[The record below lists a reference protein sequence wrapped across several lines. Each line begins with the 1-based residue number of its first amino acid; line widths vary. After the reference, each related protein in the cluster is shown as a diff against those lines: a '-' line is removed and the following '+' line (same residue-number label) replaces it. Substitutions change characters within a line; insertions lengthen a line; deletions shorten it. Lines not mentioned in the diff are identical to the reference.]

1 MSLKALVVDDD
12 TVNRKLLSS
21 ILKKKGIEVLEAS
34 NGAEAIKYLSHGVD
48 IILLDIIMPIMNGID
63 FIGVVRGDEDYK
75 NIPILV
81 LTTDDTKKQE
91 ALAAGANDF
100 IIKPISPVA
109 LLEKIEQY
117 TSKKE

>member
-12 TVNRKLLSS
+12 TVNRKLLTS
-21 ILKKKGIEVLEAS
+21 ILSKKGVQVFEAS
-34 NGAEAIKYLSHGVD
+34 NGAEAIKYLPQGID

-63 FIGVVRGDEDYK
+63 FIGVVRGDDEYK
-75 NIPILV
+75 HIPILV

-91 ALAAGANDF
+91 ALEAGANDF
-100 IIKPISPVA
+100 IIKPISPVS

-117 TSKKE
+117 TS